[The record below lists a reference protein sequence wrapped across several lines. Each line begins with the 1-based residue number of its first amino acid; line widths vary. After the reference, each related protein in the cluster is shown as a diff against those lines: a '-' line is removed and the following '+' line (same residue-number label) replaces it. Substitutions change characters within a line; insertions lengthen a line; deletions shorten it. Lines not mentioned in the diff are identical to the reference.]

1 MKYSKTLFSFIY
13 LIVSS
18 SCTHIY
24 PSSGLYTPIPD
35 KWRAPL
41 QKKPD
46 IGFYECGSKIAQCVS
61 KKDIL
66 TMIENKANM
75 EEAQRQLVKLID
87 GMNDQVV
94 EEVHCAFWD
103 LKCKR
108 TQKDKEAQQSQKP

>member
-1 MKYSKTLFSFIY
+1 MKYLVILF
-13 LIVSS
+13 LT

-24 PSSGLYTPIPD
+24 SSSCLYTPINQN
-35 KWRAPL
+35 WRAPL
-41 QKKPD
+41 QKKVD
-46 IGFYECGSKIAQCVS
+46 VGFYDCGSKIAQCVS

-66 TMIENKANM
+66 ILIENKANM

-87 GMNDQVV
+87 DMNDQVV

-103 LKCKR
+103 LKCKQ